1 MAGRK
6 HRHMENT
13 ILRRYFKT
21 ERNLQEKQSVSV
33 CDGYT
38 DEYTIELGT
47 HPIPQWILKEL
58 AQAIR
63 HLQVGTIPIFIAHEK
78 GTDYDDSIV
87 MIRLGDFYDKWLR
100 DSQPPI
106 E

>member
-6 HRHMENT
+6 HRHMENR
-13 ILRRYFKT
+13 ILRTYFDT

-47 HPIPQWILKEL
+47 HDIPKWMWQEL
-58 AQAIR
+58 DQAIR
-63 HLQVGTIPIFIAHEK
+63 HLVDGTIPIAVIHEK
-78 GTDYDDSIV
+78 NTPYDESLVI
-87 MIRLGDFYDKWLR
+87 IRLGDFYDKFLR
-100 DSQPPI
+100 TD
-106 E
+106 